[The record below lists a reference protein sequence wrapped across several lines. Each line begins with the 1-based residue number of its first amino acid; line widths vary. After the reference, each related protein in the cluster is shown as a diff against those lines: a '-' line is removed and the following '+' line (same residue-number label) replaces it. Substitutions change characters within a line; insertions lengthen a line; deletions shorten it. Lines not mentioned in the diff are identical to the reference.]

1 MHPGRLQ
8 GSKLQPTSVT
18 LEIIDDRL
26 RIVAGRAE
34 IGSWPLA
41 SVSVERTSI
50 YRFALEIED
59 DTLEFIP
66 DEPSWFFDE
75 MGAVIYLTARQERF
89 GLKAR
94 LRAANN
100 SESGRP

>member
-1 MHPGRLQ
+1 MAIYTGRLQ
-8 GSKLQPTSVT
+8 GSTLEPTSVT
-18 LEIIDDRL
+18 VETIDNQL
-26 RIVAGRAE
+26 RIVTGQTE

-66 DEPSWFFDE
+66 DEPTGFSDE
-75 MGAVIYLTARQERF
+75 IGAVIDLTPRQERF

-94 LRAANN
+94 LQEAKN
-100 SESGRP
+100 S

>member
-1 MHPGRLQ
+1 MYPGRLQ
-8 GSKLQPTSVT
+8 GPKLEPTSVT
-18 LEIIDDRL
+18 VETIDDRL
-26 RIVAGRAE
+26 RIVAGRTE

-59 DTLEFIP
+59 DTFEFIP
-66 DEPSWFFDE
+66 DEPSGFSDDI
-75 MGAVIYLTARQERF
+75 GAVLDLTARQERF

-94 LRAANN
+94 LQEAKN
-100 SESGRP
+100 S

>member
-1 MHPGRLQ
+1 MLE
-8 GSKLQPTSVT
+8 PTSVT
-18 LEIIDDRL
+18 VETIDDQL
-26 RIVAGRAE
+26 RIVTGKTE

-50 YRFALEIED
+50 YRFVLEIED

-66 DEPSWFFDE
+66 DEPTEFSNE
-75 MGAVIYLTARQERF
+75 IGAVIDLAARQERF

-94 LRAANN
+94 LQEVMNT
-100 SESGRP
+100 

>member
-1 MHPGRLQ
+1 MYPGRLQ
-8 GSKLQPTSVT
+8 GSKLEPTSVT
-18 LEIIDDRL
+18 VETIDDRL
-26 RIVAGRAE
+26 RIVAGRIE

-66 DEPSWFFDE
+66 DEPSGFSDE
-75 MGAVIYLTARQERF
+75 IGAVIDVTARQERF

-94 LRAANN
+94 LQEAKN
-100 SESGRP
+100 S

>member
-1 MHPGRLQ
+1 MYLGRLQ
-8 GSKLQPTSVT
+8 GSMLEPTSVT
-18 LEIIDDRL
+18 VEIIDDRL
-26 RIVAGRAE
+26 RIVAGRTE

-50 YRFALEIED
+50 YRFALLIED

-66 DEPSWFFDE
+66 DEPTGFSDE
-75 MGAVIYLTARQERF
+75 IGAVINLTARQDRF

-94 LRAANN
+94 LQEANN
-100 SESGRP
+100 S

>member
-1 MHPGRLQ
+1 MYLGRLQ
-8 GSKLQPTSVT
+8 GSMLEPTSVT
-18 LEIIDDRL
+18 VEIIDDRL
-26 RIVAGRAE
+26 RIVAGRTE

-50 YRFALEIED
+50 YRFALVIED

-66 DEPSWFFDE
+66 DEPTGFSDE
-75 MGAVIYLTARQERF
+75 IGAVINLTAREERF

-94 LRAANN
+94 LQEANN
-100 SESGRP
+100 S

>member
-1 MHPGRLQ
+1 MATYLGRLR
-8 GSKLQPTSVT
+8 GSDLESTSVT
-18 LEIIDDRL
+18 IETLDDRL
-26 RIVAGRAE
+26 SIAAGGTE
-34 IGSWPLA
+34 IGSWPLY

-66 DEPSWFFDE
+66 DEPTGFSNE
-75 MGAVIYLTARQERF
+75 IGAVIDLTARQERF

-94 LRAANN
+94 LQEAN
-100 SESGRP
+100 SS

>member
-1 MHPGRLQ
+1 MYLGRLQ
-8 GSKLQPTSVT
+8 GSMLEPTSVT
-18 LEIIDDRL
+18 VETIDDRL
-26 RIVAGRAE
+26 RIVAGRTE
-34 IGSWPLA
+34 IGSWPLS

-66 DEPSWFFDE
+66 DEPSGFSDE
-75 MGAVIYLTARQERF
+75 IGAVIDLTARQERF

-94 LRAANN
+94 LQEAKN
-100 SESGRP
+100 S

>member
-1 MHPGRLQ
+1 MAIYLGRLQ
-8 GSKLQPTSVT
+8 GSMLEPTSVT
-18 LEIIDDRL
+18 VETIDNQL
-26 RIVAGRAE
+26 RIVTGQTE

-66 DEPSWFFDE
+66 DEPTGFSNE
-75 MGAVIYLTARQERF
+75 IGAVIDLTARQERF

-94 LRAANN
+94 LQEAN
-100 SESGRP
+100 SS

>member
-1 MHPGRLQ
+1 MTMYLGRLQ
-8 GSKLQPTSVT
+8 GSNLEPTSVT
-18 LEIIDDRL
+18 VEIIDDRL
-26 RIVAGRAE
+26 QIMAGRTE

-59 DTLEFIP
+59 ETLDFIP
-66 DEPSWFFDE
+66 DEPSAFSDE
-75 MGAVIYLTARQERF
+75 IGAVIDLTARQERF

-94 LRAANN
+94 LQAANN
-100 SESGRP
+100 S